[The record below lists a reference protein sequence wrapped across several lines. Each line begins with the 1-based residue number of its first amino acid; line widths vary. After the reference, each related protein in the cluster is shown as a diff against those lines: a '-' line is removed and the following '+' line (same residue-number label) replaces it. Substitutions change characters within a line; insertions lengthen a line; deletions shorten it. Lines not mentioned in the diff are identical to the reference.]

1 MIVVGNITKL
11 LVCDGCGSV
20 IEFDTILDKE
30 EVYQINTGHGI
41 SDHINCPRCC
51 HMININDF
59 KHKDVIK
66 IDSDIPQAF
75 IEI

>member
-1 MIVVGNITKL
+1 MRVVGSITKL
-11 LVCDGCGSV
+11 LVCDGCSSV
-20 IEFDTILDKE
+20 IEFDTISDKS
-30 EVYQINTGHGI
+30 EVYQINTGHRI